1 MPKLSIKEN
10 EARKAQVMRLLEKK
24 PNISIVQVSKELLK
38 NWNFGISS
46 VTLARIKKE
55 FAKNKQP
62 ELPLKSQPELIDFN
76 ALFEHMKSDKSIR
89 SLYIKRDG
97 ESFTA
102 DITIIPDP
110 ITKKVRVKT

>member
-1 MPKLSIKEN
+1 
-10 EARKAQVMRLLEKK
+10 
-24 PNISIVQVSKELLK
+24 
-38 NWNFGISS
+38 
-46 VTLARIKKE
+46 
-55 FAKNKQP
+55 
-62 ELPLKSQPELIDFN
+62 
-76 ALFEHMKSDKSIR
+76 MKSDKSIR